1 MTPDEEGLRAVRGI
15 MNGILIT
22 LAVAVLAGV
31 GSLWWLL

>member
-22 LAVAVLAGV
+22 LSLGVPVGV
-31 GSLWWLL
+31 GVLWWLL